1 MQGHGD
7 RFLPSSGTNWGADG
21 HLYDMAGISLCRAY
35 SYAGLAYGAECYCG
49 NTLPAAAAK
58 PEECNS
64 ECKGEKGSV
73 CGGVNRLSVYGVE
86 ELRAGAR
93 RRKWAWTGQ
102 GKPLTPRGR
111 DVTARLCTGAV
122 PAACLTQ
129 FVIRV

>member
-7 RFLPSSGTNWGADG
+7 RFLPSSDTNWGADG

-73 CGGVNRLSVYGVE
+73 CGGVNRLSVYRVE
-86 ELRAGAR
+86 ELQAGAR
-93 RRKWAWTGQ
+93 RCK
-102 GKPLTPRGR
+102 
-111 DVTARLCTGAV
+111 
-122 PAACLTQ
+122 
-129 FVIRV
+129 